1 MRRRIQRTI
10 VTATLVFLLF
20 IGVGGCWSA
29 QELNNRAFVN
39 TVLIDLTE
47 DGQTELTLGIPL
59 PNRMIPGEAGGTG
72 QPQGDPFSF
81 VTRRAENLS
90 KALSLIQVDLSRN
103 ISFGQTRI
111 ILVGRR
117 QAEQGLDK
125 VVEFVFRQP
134 SFRLSASLFI
144 TPNNV
149 IEVTRSPMV
158 FERILSDILRK
169 YVNNHFT
176 LDTTIKDYKLA
187 LYQGGDILI
196 PLLSFGDLPGVA
208 QENPQKDRWMGSGGA
223 AIFSGGRMAKTELSS
238 HEHRIALWI
247 SSQLRSTTITISSP
261 TDEKEMSFLI
271 EGIKTSI
278 DPIVHGGNLSFR
290 IKSSAKASVEAS
302 FSHMDLKNPDVIDQL
317 EKLLDKAVEEQFL
330 EVLAKT
336 RQTRSDAF
344 LLSQYL
350 DWRYPK
356 IWHSMKEQWKNFYAK
371 ELPIEVSVD
380 IKLNR
385 AGGVYRS
392 VVQETNR

>member
-1 MRRRIQRTI
+1 MTRTHRAV
-10 VTATLVFLLF
+10 VTAMLVFLLF

-39 TVLIDLTE
+39 TVLIDMTE
-47 DGQTELTLGIPL
+47 DGQTELTVGIPL

-90 KALSLIQVDLSRN
+90 QALNLIQVDLPRN
-103 ISFGQTRI
+103 LTFGQTRI
-111 ILVGRR
+111 IVIGRR

-144 TPNNV
+144 TPGDV
-149 IEVTRSPMV
+149 KEITKAPMV

-169 YVNNHFT
+169 YVNNHYT

-196 PLLSFGDLPGVA
+196 PLLNFGELPGVA
-208 QENPQKDRWMGSGGA
+208 QEDPKKNRWMGSGGA
-223 AIFSGGRMAKTELSS
+223 AIFSGGKMSKIKLNPFEQQT
-238 HEHRIALWI
+238 ALWI
-247 SSQLRSTTITISSP
+247 SSQLKNTTVTIASP
-261 TDEKEMSFLI
+261 TDDKEMSFFI
-271 EGIKTSI
+271 EGIKTGI
-278 DPIVHGGNLSFR
+278 EPVVRGNQVSFR
-290 IKSSAKASVEAS
+290 IQSNAKAFVETS
-302 FSHMDLKNPDVIDQL
+302 LSHIDLKDPMVLQQL
-317 EKLLDKAVEEQFL
+317 EEILNKQVEEQFIS
-330 EVLAKT
+330 VLNKT
-336 RQTRSDAF
+336 RQARSDAF
-344 LLSQYL
+344 LMSQYL

-356 IWHSMKEQWKNFYAK
+356 FWHTMQDQWKNYYAK
-371 ELPIEVSVD
+371 ELPIEVDVE

-385 AGGVYRS
+385 TGGVYRS
-392 VVQETNR
+392 VVHETNR